1 VTRPMMWV
9 PACRSRP
16 TPHSLTVFPKIRL
29 YDQRQPNSGGWHR
42 PVLGKARVGGEELWR
57 PRKS

>member
-1 VTRPMMWV
+1 MWV

-16 TPHSLTVFPKIRL
+16 TPNSLTVFPKIRL
-29 YDQRQPNSGGWHR
+29 YDQRQPNPGGWHR
-42 PVLGKARVGGEELWR
+42 PVLGKARVGGEELWQ